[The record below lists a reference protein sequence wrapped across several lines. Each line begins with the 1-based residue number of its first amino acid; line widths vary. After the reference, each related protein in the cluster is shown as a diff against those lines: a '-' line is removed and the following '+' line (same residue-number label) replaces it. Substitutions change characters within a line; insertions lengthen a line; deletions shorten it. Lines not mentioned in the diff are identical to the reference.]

1 MAKEGYGTAGGKAA
15 AAAAACNPNWA
26 SLQEKLKGR
35 KPLVSLASLDNGTR
49 ATSALGKRKERPDT
63 VPAAPLSTPSILAPT
78 SEDFSLTEALAMD
91 CEMVGVS
98 FQGNKSALGRVSLV
112 NTWGNVVYD
121 EYVRPIEYVVDFRTK
136 ISGIR
141 PRNLMKAKEFSTV
154 QKKVAEAIKGR
165 ILVGHALHNDLK
177 VLLLS
182 HPRKDTRDTA
192 EYQPFLSWNLLG
204 KDARGLLEILLL
216 RFLEPKFSKRS
227 TALLRMPG
235 QQCSST
241 RNIKKNGKKTS

>member
-1 MAKEGYGTAGGKAA
+1 MEYNNIINKLLIINEKIAYKKGRQRRFIPTSMAKEGYGTAGGKAA

-98 FQGNKSALGRVSLV
+98 FQGNKSALGRVSLREAAPTGEV
-112 NTWGNVVYD
+112 AGTAADGG
-121 EYVRPIEYVVDFRTK
+121 VRLFREQ
-136 ISGIR
+136 R
-141 PRNLMKAKEFSTV
+141 LA
-154 QKKVAEAIKGR
+154 GR
-165 ILVGHALHNDLK
+165 
-177 VLLLS
+177 
-182 HPRKDTRDTA
+182 
-192 EYQPFLSWNLLG
+192 
-204 KDARGLLEILLL
+204 
-216 RFLEPKFSKRS
+216 KFSGK
-227 TALLRMPG
+227 PG
-235 QQCSST
+235 T
-241 RNIKKNGKKTS
+241 RAG